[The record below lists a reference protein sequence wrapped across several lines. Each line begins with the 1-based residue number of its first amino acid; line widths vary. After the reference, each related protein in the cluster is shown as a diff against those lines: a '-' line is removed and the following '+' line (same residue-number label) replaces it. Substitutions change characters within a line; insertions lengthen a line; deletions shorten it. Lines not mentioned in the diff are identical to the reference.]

1 MLKLQRYMEKIG
13 DEKLSVEHTPQES
26 SAPTN
31 VIYAQTCHVYRNM
44 KKAIKMPMEKLKQK
58 DQNYYYPN
66 FFSKSLP
73 GNTDCEI
80 LLIKTELTDQFIA
93 FRFALNK
100 DAKVKIHT

>member
-1 MLKLQRYMEKIG
+1 MLQLQKYMGKIG

-26 SAPTN
+26 STPTN
-31 VIYAQTCHVYRNM
+31 VIYAHTCHVYRNM
-44 KKAIKMPMEKLKQK
+44 KNSIKMPMKKLKQK

-80 LLIKTELTDQFIA
+80 LLIKAELADQFIV

-100 DAKVKIHT
+100 DAEVKIQT